1 MNDKK
6 AIWYL
11 ACGETIFW
19 AGIYYIFPALIV
31 RWEADFG
38 WSKPELT
45 AALTMALV
53 TSAIVSPV
61 SGRLIDKGYGAYLL
75 TGGGLIGGLLVASLS
90 FITTLPVFYGVWI
103 CLGACMGFCLYEPC
117 FALIIRNKGMQ
128 AKPAITLVTLVA
140 GLAGTISFPASHFIA
155 DIAGWREAA
164 LIFAFVIC
172 FVGVPLIWF
181 GARGLER
188 NNAHVVLQNENLA
201 SSSEGR
207 YRFLTK
213 AKFWLLAFGFML
225 LYMNHNL
232 VINHFLLLLKERQI
246 DAGTAVLAATF
257 IGPMQVL
264 GRMSIILAERY
275 VSNMI
280 ITAICFIF
288 VILATISLMGAT
300 AYPILLVP
308 FIILQGSGIGIM
320 SIMKPMVSRDVLG
333 GENFGLKSGAQA
345 VPYMIGSAFAALI
358 GSLIWGVGGYD
369 LVLKALLLST
379 FIGLGFFI
387 TALKFK

>member
-1 MNDKK
+1 MSDKK
-6 AIWYL
+6 AIWFL

-38 WSKPELT
+38 WSKSELT

-75 TGGGLIGGLLVASLS
+75 TGGGLIGGVLVASLS
-90 FITTLPVFYGVWI
+90 VVTTLPVFYGIWI

-140 GLAGTISFPASHFIA
+140 GLAGTISFPASHFIS
-155 DIAGWREAA
+155 DVAGWREAV
-164 LIFAFVIC
+164 LIFSFVIC
-172 FVGVPLIWF
+172 FVGVPLIWL

-188 NNAHVVLQNENLA
+188 NNAHVVFQNNNLA
-201 SSSEGR
+201 SNAEGR
-207 YRFLTK
+207 YRFLFK
-213 AKFWLLAFGFML
+213 ANFWLLAFGFML

-264 GRMSIILAERY
+264 GRMSIIFAERF
-275 VSNMI
+275 VSNMM
-280 ITAICFIF
+280 ITAMCFIF
-288 VILATISLMGAT
+288 VILATISLMGAA
-300 AYPILLVP
+300 AYPILLIP

-358 GSLIWGVGGYD
+358 GSLIWGIGGYD

-379 FIGLGFFI
+379 FAGLGFFAL
-387 TALKFK
+387 ALKFR